1 MKLTYKEQAEELIQ
15 DFYTNKLD
23 QYDTFGKYNYAF
35 AVDCAILTVTKIISS
50 LRKTI
55 PEIGLGKGYW
65 YSVREELLKKK
76 NYDKRISRF

>member
-15 DFYTNKLD
+15 DFYSNNLD
-23 QYDTFGKYNYAF
+23 KYNTFGRYDYNF

-55 PEIGLGKGYW
+55 PERGLGKSYW
-65 YSVREELLKKK
+65 YSVRVELLKKK
-76 NYDKRISRF
+76 NNE

>member
-1 MKLTYKEQAEELIQ
+1 MKLTYKEQAEQLIQ

-23 QYDTFGKYNYAF
+23 QYNTFGKYDYDF
-35 AVDCAILTVTKIISS
+35 AVDCAIFTATKIISS

-55 PEIGLGKGYW
+55 PEVGLGKGYW

-76 NYDKRISRF
+76 NNGQ

>member
-1 MKLTYKEQAEELIQ
+1 MKLTYKEQAEQLIQ

-23 QYDTFGKYNYAF
+23 QYNTFGKYDYNF

-55 PEIGLGKGYW
+55 PEVGLGKGYW

-76 NYDKRISRF
+76 NNG

>member
-23 QYDTFGKYNYAF
+23 QYDTFGKYDYNF
-35 AVDCAILTVTKIISS
+35 AVNCAILTVTKIISS
-50 LRKTI
+50 LRKTT

-65 YSVREELLKKK
+65 YSVRVELLKKK
-76 NYDKRISRF
+76 NNGQ

>member
-15 DFYTNKLD
+15 DFYTNKLG
-23 QYDTFGKYNYAF
+23 QYNTFGKYDYNF
-35 AVDCAILTVTKIISS
+35 AVDCAIITVTKIISS

-55 PEIGLGKGYW
+55 PERGLGKGYW

-76 NYDKRISRF
+76 NYDKRI

>member
-1 MKLTYKEQAEELIQ
+1 MELTPKEKAKELIQ

-23 QYDTFGKYNYAF
+23 QYNTFGKYDYNF
-35 AVDCAILTVTKIISS
+35 AVNCAIITVTKIISS

-76 NYDKRISRF
+76 T

>member
-1 MKLTYKEQAEELIQ
+1 MKLTYKEQAEQLIQ

-23 QYDTFGKYNYAF
+23 QYDTFGKYNYSF
-35 AVDCAILTVTKIISS
+35 AVGYAILTVTKIISS

-55 PEIGLGKGYW
+55 PEVGLGKGYW

-76 NYDKRISRF
+76 NYEKRT

>member
-1 MKLTYKEQAEELIQ
+1 MEKNVQKDFGKLIQ
-15 DFYTNKLD
+15 DFYLKKLD
-23 QYDTFGKYNYAF
+23 QYNTFGKYDYNF

-55 PEIGLGKGYW
+55 PEVGLGKGYW

-76 NYDKRISRF
+76 T

>member
-15 DFYTNKLD
+15 DFYTNKLY

-50 LRKTI
+50 LRKTV

>member
-15 DFYTNKLD
+15 DFYSNKLD
-23 QYDTFGKYNYAF
+23 QYNTFDRYDYNF

-55 PEIGLGKGYW
+55 PERGLGKGYW

-76 NYDKRISRF
+76 T

>member
-23 QYDTFGKYNYAF
+23 QYNTLGRYDYNF

-55 PEIGLGKGYW
+55 PERGLGKGYW
-65 YSVREELLKKK
+65 YSVRVELLKKK
-76 NYDKRISRF
+76 NNE

>member
-15 DFYTNKLD
+15 DFYSNKLD
-23 QYDTFGKYNYAF
+23 QYNTFGKYDYNF
-35 AVDCAILTVTKIISS
+35 AIDCAIITVTKIISS

-55 PEIGLGKGYW
+55 PEVGLGKGYW

-76 NYDKRISRF
+76 NNGQ

>member
-23 QYDTFGKYNYAF
+23 QYNTFGKYDYNF

-50 LRKTI
+50 LKKTI
-55 PEIGLGKGYW
+55 PERGLGKGYW
-65 YSVREELLKKK
+65 YSVRVELLKKK
-76 NYDKRISRF
+76 NNE

>member
-1 MKLTYKEQAEELIQ
+1 MGRSKARIIKSVKLIFMKLTYKEQAEELIQ

-23 QYDTFGKYNYAF
+23 QYDTFGKYNYSF

-55 PEIGLGKGYW
+55 PEIGLGKGY
-65 YSVREELLKKK
+65 
-76 NYDKRISRF
+76 

>member
-23 QYDTFGKYNYAF
+23 QYNTFGKYDYNF

-55 PEIGLGKGYW
+55 PEVGLGKGYW
-65 YSVREELLKKK
+65 YSVRVELLKIK
-76 NYDKRISRF
+76 NDNKEN

>member
-1 MKLTYKEQAEELIQ
+1 MELTPKQKAEELIQ

-23 QYDTFGKYNYAF
+23 QYNTFGRYDYNF
-35 AVDCAILTVTKIISS
+35 AVDCAIITVTKIISS

-76 NYDKRISRF
+76 T

>member
-1 MKLTYKEQAEELIQ
+1 MKLTYKEQAEQLIQ

-23 QYDTFGKYNYAF
+23 QYDTFGKYNYSF

-55 PEIGLGKGYW
+55 PEVGLGKGYW
-65 YSVREELLKKK
+65 YSVREGLLKKK
-76 NYDKRISRF
+76 NNGQ